1 MAKRRTYKLT
11 NAIKRVENDIRDILI
26 NRRSSRYLE
35 GIILMYSLIENVLK
49 WLVFLK
55 ILWDKS
61 ERVLPQNETD
71 SLRQF
76 CNQQDFY
83 SALNLALVTGLI
95 RYSLFKRIDKI
106 RKERNDI
113 VHQCYLFTH
122 RRNPKVL
129 RAKLER
135 IVSVVD
141 DLFLIFNKLIMETGA
156 DDSYD
161 IFKVKRSKQMII

>member
-1 MAKRRTYKLT
+1 MAKRREYKLT
-11 NAIKRVENDIRDILI
+11 NAVERIEDDIMSILSKRQ
-26 NRRSSRYLE
+26 STRYFE
-35 GIILMYSLIENVLK
+35 GIVLMYSLIENVLK

-55 ILWDKS
+55 VVWDKCA
-61 ERVLPQNETD
+61 RVLPEREIE

-95 RYSLFKRIDKI
+95 KHPLFRRIDQI
-106 RKERNDI
+106 RKERNDL

-122 RRNPKVL
+122 RRNRRVL
-129 RAKLER
+129 RAKLEKS
-135 IVSVVD
+135 VSVAG
-141 DLFLIFNKLIMETGA
+141 DLFMVFNDLIAETGA

-161 IFKVKRSKQMII
+161 IFKVKRGKQMII